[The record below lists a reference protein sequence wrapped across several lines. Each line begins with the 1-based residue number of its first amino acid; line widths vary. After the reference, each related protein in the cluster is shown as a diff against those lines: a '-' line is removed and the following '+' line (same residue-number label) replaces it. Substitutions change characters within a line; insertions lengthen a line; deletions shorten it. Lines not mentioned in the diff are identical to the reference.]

1 MKSTAHSFHIPVMG
15 TSFTIDT
22 PLKVSK
28 YGISSVISLVD
39 DDLIE
44 KMRKHYCKTF
54 DQPYEEITNK
64 ADDYRAERIRL
75 YLNLINELV
84 KDNCVNLRYSEFE
97 EGSEIN
103 KYFELLPE
111 TSQLKQEYNEMIS
124 ETDNV
129 ERYVLQ
135 EKLRRRIV
143 EGSID
148 VNIMTKLDKANYKN
162 KTEEL
167 PTEYN
172 DAHAALR
179 GFANSNLAS
188 SIILSAG
195 MNPRLYA
202 YMEGFS
208 DFYPDKNGV
217 IKKKI
222 VLKVSDYRSAL
233 IQGKY
238 LAKKGLWIS
247 EYRIESG
254 LNCGGHAFATEGHL
268 LGPILQEFKNNRE
281 SLISTTLEICKSALI
296 EKGLTPPDEAMALAV
311 TVQGGIGNSSE
322 HSFLLDHFDVDAT
335 GWGTPFLLVPETT
348 NVDAETLNLLAKA
361 KEDDLFL
368 SEKSPLGVPFNS
380 IRGNSKDKERQLL
393 IAKNRPGSSCPK
405 KFLALNKE
413 FTDTAIC
420 TASRQYQDLKIKEL
434 ETKALKDTDH
444 QSALESIEAKE
455 CLCAGLATSSL
466 VINKIKTKTDGTGVS
481 ICPGPN
487 MAYFSNE
494 MSLRDMLGHIYGKID
509 SIASPDRPNM
519 FIKELTMY
527 IDYLKNE
534 LGKTI
539 LPYNNKKTKYFEAF
553 KQNLLNGVDYY
564 KILFAEMKQESQIV
578 KDTIK
583 AQLSGIESELKRLK
597 IDNHVSA

>member
-1 MKSTAHSFHIPVMG
+1 MISIAHSFHIPVMG

-54 DQPYEEITNK
+54 DLHYQEITDK

-75 YLNLINELV
+75 YLNMINELV
-84 KDNCVNLRYSEFE
+84 KDNCVNLKYSEFE
-97 EGSEIN
+97 EGSEIT

-111 TSQLKQEYNEMIS
+111 TSRLKQEYNEMII

-129 ERYVLQ
+129 ERYLLQ
-135 EKLRRRIV
+135 ERLRRKIV

-148 VNIMTKLDKANYKN
+148 VNIMTKLDKTNYKN

-167 PTEYN
+167 PAEYN

-179 GFANSNLAS
+179 GFAKSNLES

-202 YMEGFS
+202 YMEKFQ
-208 DFYPDKNGV
+208 DFYPDKNRV

-238 LAKKGLWIS
+238 LAKKGLWVS

-254 LNCGGHAFATEGHL
+254 LNCGGHAFATEGYL
-268 LGPILQEFKNNRE
+268 LGPILQEFKNNRKN
-281 SLISTTLEICKSALI
+281 LIRTTFEICKSALI
-296 EKGLTPPDEAMALAV
+296 EKGLTPLNAEIPLSI
-311 TVQGGIGNSSE
+311 TVQGGIGNSTE
-322 HSFLLDHFDVDAT
+322 HNFLLDHFDVDAT

-348 NVDAETLNLLAKA
+348 NVDTETLDLLSKA
-361 KEDDLFL
+361 KEADLFL

-380 IRGNSKDKERQLL
+380 IRGNSKDKERRLL

-405 KFLALNKE
+405 KYLALNKE

-434 ETKALKDTDH
+434 DTRELKDSEYK
-444 QSALESIEAKE
+444 SALESIEAKE
-455 CLCAGLATSSL
+455 CLCAGLATPSL
-466 VINKIKTKTDGTGVS
+466 VINEINTKADGTGVS

-487 MAYFSNE
+487 LAYFSKE
-494 MSLRDMLGHIYGKID
+494 MSLRDMLSHIYGKID
-509 SIASPDRPNM
+509 SITSSERPNM
-519 FIKELTMY
+519 FIKELKMY

-539 LPYNNKKTKYFEAF
+539 QPYNNKKAKYFEAF
-553 KQNLLNGVDYY
+553 KQNLLSGVDYY
-564 KILFAEMKQESQIV
+564 KALFAEIKQESEMV
-578 KDTIK
+578 RDTIK
-583 AQLSGIESELKRLK
+583 TQLSDIESELKRLK
-597 IDNHVSA
+597 IDGHT